1 MDGIIYNRNDSIM
14 ILVMNGK
21 ILVGEYKVSD
31 YNIFRL
37 DNLYSPTEMKGINAK
52 VLKPILNINKIG
64 DISDDEIVKKSLIET
79 YISNYL

>member
-37 DNLYSPTEMKGINAK
+37 DNLYSPTEMKGINTK

-64 DISDDEIVKKSLIET
+64 DMSDDEIVKKSLIET